1 MNRNVRRSA
10 ARLAGFAVLLSL
22 LGGLVPV
29 DRAEAAE
36 TWTSCTPVNV
46 TVYSVGAKRI
56 HVKCSQAVN
65 GIRYFALSSN
75 DTALMARV
83 LSLITSAQVAG
94 RTLSILFDPADLSG
108 QAWGCANSDC
118 RILRAASFGQ

>member
-1 MNRNVRRSA
+1 MKRTIQSFAGRFTL
-10 ARLAGFAVLLSL
+10 LAFSLSL
-22 LGGLVPV
+22 LCGLLASRP
-29 DRAEAAE
+29 AEAAE

-56 HVKCSQAVN
+56 HVKCAQAVN
-65 GIRYFALSSN
+65 GIRYYALSST

-94 RTLSILFDPADLSG
+94 RTLSILNDPADLSG

-118 RILRAASFGQ
+118 RVLRAASFGQ